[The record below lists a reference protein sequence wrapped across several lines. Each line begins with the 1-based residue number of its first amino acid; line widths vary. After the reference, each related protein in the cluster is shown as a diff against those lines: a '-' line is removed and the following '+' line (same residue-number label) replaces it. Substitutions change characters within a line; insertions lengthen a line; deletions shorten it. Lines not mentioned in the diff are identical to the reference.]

1 MDEFYGALLIPEVLY
16 DDVSTM
22 SGPAN
27 QKASKIT
34 RELMR
39 GIENSK
45 SQTERLEKICQ
56 IFLKLEDEKLKEI
69 VKEISERM
77 SDH

>member
-1 MDEFYGALLIPEVLY
+1 MDEFYGASLIPEVLY

-22 SGPAN
+22 NGSAN
-27 QKASKIT
+27 QKASKVT

-45 SQTERLEKICQ
+45 SQTDRLEKICQ

-69 VKEISERM
+69 VKEISEGI
-77 SDH
+77 SNH